1 MTDFMATCAAI
12 VGARLSS
19 NEAEDSF
26 SLLPLMEGRSS
37 TTPRAP
43 VIHHSVAG
51 MFAIRDG
58 RWKLVLGN
66 GSGGREKPRGKP
78 FGKPYHLYD
87 LSQDISERRD
97 IVEKQP
103 DVVSRL
109 VQKFEKIR
117 ESGRSVARR
126 D

>member
-1 MTDFMATCAAI
+1 
-12 VGARLSS
+12 
-19 NEAEDSF
+19 
-26 SLLPLMEGRSS
+26 
-37 TTPRAP
+37 
-43 VIHHSVAG
+43 
-51 MFAIRDG
+51 
-58 RWKLVLGN
+58 
-66 GSGGREKPRGKP
+66 
-78 FGKPYHLYD
+78 LYD